1 MEIDEHVNVVELKN
15 GYYLRAHLLEGIIE
29 LLCQFRLTALP
40 WISGYV
46 TQISSSVFEPV
57 SQGFCFCFWYLWQK
71 KKSNSNLQ
79 NY

>member
-40 WISGYV
+40 WISG
-46 TQISSSVFEPV
+46 
-57 SQGFCFCFWYLWQK
+57 LK
-71 KKSNSNLQ
+71 
-79 NY
+79 